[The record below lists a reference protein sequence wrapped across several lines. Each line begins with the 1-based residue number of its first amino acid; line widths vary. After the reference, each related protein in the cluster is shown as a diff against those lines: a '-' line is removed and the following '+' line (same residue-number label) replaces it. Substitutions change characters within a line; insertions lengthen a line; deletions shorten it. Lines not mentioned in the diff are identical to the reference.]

1 MSVSGRRR
9 LQQSRCDYYLDDD
22 LDLTAKTIE
31 EALERCEIQRESK
44 LA

>member
-22 LDLTAKTIE
+22 LDLMAKTIE
-31 EALERCEIQRESK
+31 EALERYEIQRESK